1 MEFFMYEN
9 TVGEILKA
17 QNDKEE
23 LGRIVENNSGLVW
36 SIVKR
41 FTGRGYENE
50 DLYQIGTIG
59 LIKAIKNFNPEYEV
73 KLSTYAVTYI
83 IGEIKKFIRDDGII
97 KVSRS
102 IKELCVKIKD
112 IENRNIKEGKN
123 VTIEEIARELK
134 VEKEDIALAIDS
146 MKQVESIYQ
155 EESNDGKISIIDK
168 ISSEKDETEITV
180 NKIFI
185 KELLNKM
192 DSRDRQIIML
202 RYFNG
207 QTQSQVAKML
217 NISQV
222 QVSRIEKKI
231 LNKMKIE
238 LIS

>member
-1 MEFFMYEN
+1 MYEN

-168 ISSEKDETEITV
+168 ISRSSSA
-180 NKIFI
+180 I
-185 KELLNKM
+185 KMTGEFVFF
-192 DSRDRQIIML
+192 S
-202 RYFNG
+202 
-207 QTQSQVAKML
+207 
-217 NISQV
+217 
-222 QVSRIEKKI
+222 
-231 LNKMKIE
+231 
-238 LIS
+238 

>member
-1 MEFFMYEN
+1 MYEN
-9 TVGEILKA
+9 TVSEILKA
-17 QNDKEE
+17 QKDKEE
-23 LGRIVENNSGLVW
+23 LGKIVENNSGLVW
-36 SIVKR
+36 SIVRR
-41 FTGRGYENE
+41 FKGRGYENE

-112 IENRNIKEGKN
+112 IENRNIKEGRN
-123 VTIEEIARELK
+123 ITIEEIAGELK

-155 EESNDGKISIIDK
+155 EDSNDGKLTMIDK
-168 ISSEKDETEITV
+168 ISSEKDETEVTV

-192 DSRDRQIIML
+192 NSRDRQIIML
-202 RYFNG
+202 RYFSG
-207 QTQSQVAKML
+207 KTQSQVAKIL

-238 LIS
+238 LIP

>member
-1 MEFFMYEN
+1 MYEN
-9 TVGEILKA
+9 TVSEILKA
-17 QNDKEE
+17 QKDTEE
-23 LGRIVENNSGLVW
+23 LGKIVENNSGLVW
-36 SIVKR
+36 SIVRR
-41 FTGRGYENE
+41 FKGRGYENE

-112 IENRNIKEGKN
+112 IENRNIKEGRN
-123 VTIEEIARELK
+123 ITIEEIAGELK

-155 EESNDGKISIIDK
+155 EDSNDGKLTMIDK
-168 ISSEKDETEITV
+168 ISSEKDETEVTV

-192 DSRDRQIIML
+192 NSRDRQIIML
-202 RYFNG
+202 RYFSG
-207 QTQSQVAKML
+207 KTQSQVAKIL

>member
-1 MEFFMYEN
+1 MYEN
-9 TVGEILKA
+9 TVSEILKA
-17 QNDKEE
+17 QKDKNE
-23 LGRIVENNSGLVW
+23 LGKIVENNSGLVW
-36 SIVKR
+36 SIVRR
-41 FTGRGYENE
+41 FKGRGYENE

-112 IENRNIKEGKN
+112 IENRGIKEGKN

-146 MKQVESIYQ
+146 MKQIESIYQ
-155 EESNDGKISIIDK
+155 EDSNDSKLTIIDK
-168 ISSEKDETEITV
+168 VSSDKDETEITV

-207 QTQSQVAKML
+207 KTQSQVAKML

>member
-1 MEFFMYEN
+1 MHEN
-9 TVGEILKA
+9 TIDEILKA
-17 QNDKEE
+17 QRDKDK
-23 LGRIVENNSGLVW
+23 LGKIVENNSGLVW

-41 FTGRGYENE
+41 FNGRGYEKE

-59 LIKAIKNFNPEYEV
+59 LIKAIKNFNPDYNV

-102 IKELCVKIKD
+102 IKELCMKVKD
-112 IENRNIKEGKN
+112 IENKAIKEGKN
-123 VTIEEIARELK
+123 ITIEEIAKELK
-134 VEKEDIALAIDS
+134 VDKEEIVLAIDS
-146 MKQVESIYQ
+146 TKQVDSIYD
-155 EESNDGKISIIDK
+155 EKSSDNKLRIIDK
-168 ISSEKDETEITV
+168 VSYNKDETDTMI
-180 NKIFI
+180 NRIFI

-207 QTQSQVAKML
+207 KTQSQVAKML

>member
-1 MEFFMYEN
+1 MYEN

-83 IGEIKKFIRDDGII
+83 IGEIKKFIRVDGII

>member
-1 MEFFMYEN
+1 MYEN
-9 TVGEILKA
+9 TVGEILRA

>member
-1 MEFFMYEN
+1 MYEN

-185 KELLNKM
+185 KELLKKM

>member
-1 MEFFMYEN
+1 M
-9 TVGEILKA
+9 K
-17 QNDKEE
+17 
-23 LGRIVENNSGLVW
+23 
-36 SIVKR
+36 
-41 FTGRGYENE
+41 
-50 DLYQIGTIG
+50 
-59 LIKAIKNFNPEYEV
+59 
-73 KLSTYAVTYI
+73 
-83 IGEIKKFIRDDGII
+83 
-97 KVSRS
+97 
-102 IKELCVKIKD
+102 
-112 IENRNIKEGKN
+112 ENRNIKEGKN